1 MCSPRGMPCQCPD
14 DAARTRSGI
23 IGLFAVAIIIMGVG
37 TGMFKSNVSPLIA
50 EQVTRQRAVVEE
62 RKGGKVLVDPAL
74 TTARLFMY
82 FYLFINVGSL
92 VGQIGMVYAEK
103 YVGFWL
109 SYLLPTIVFLICPL
123 ILIVGKKYYVLRP
136 PAGSV

>member
-1 MCSPRGMPCQCPD
+1 MGFIFSRPI
-14 DAARTRSGI
+14 SGI
-23 IGLFAVAIIIMGVG
+23 VGLFAVAIVIMGVG

-62 RKGGKVLVDPAL
+62 RKGTKVLVDPAL

-82 FYLFINVGSL
+82 FYLFINIGSL

-109 SYLLPTIVFLICPL
+109 SYLLPTIVFLICPA
-123 ILIVGKKYYVLRP
+123 ILIFGKKFYVLRP

>member
-1 MCSPRGMPCQCPD
+1 
-14 DAARTRSGI
+14 
-23 IGLFAVAIIIMGVG
+23 LFAVAIVIMGVG

-62 RKGGKVLVDPAL
+62 RKGTKVLVDPAL
-74 TTARLFMY
+74 TTARL
-82 FYLFINVGSL
+82 SL

-109 SYLLPTIVFLICPL
+109 SYLLPTIVFLICPA
-123 ILIVGKKYYVLRP
+123 ILIFGKKFYVLRP